1 MLLLG
6 KIALGMLGA
15 TVAGAGLLCSEG
27 FINVNV
33 NVNEHS
39 RGDNHHIHVIAP
51 ALLVP
56 IAVHL
61 VPGDKLAKASDQ
73 IRPLLPSIHAALDGL
88 ADAPDLTLVEVSD
101 PNEFVQV
108 SKVGGSVVVDVAE
121 RDETVHVSVPLST
134 FGSAAEAL
142 ADASSGTDAAS
153 FN

>member
-15 TVAGAGLLCSEG
+15 TVAGTGLLCSQG

-33 NVNEHS
+33 NEHARNDS
-39 RGDNHHIHVIAP
+39 HHIRVIAP

-61 VPGDKLAKASDQ
+61 VPGGKLARASDQ
-73 IRPLLPSIHAALDGL
+73 IRPLLPSIRAALDGL
-88 ADAPDLTLVEVSD
+88 SDAPDLTLVEVND

-108 SKVGGSVVVDVAE
+108 SKIGGSIVVDVADG
-121 RDETVHVSVPLST
+121 DETVHVSVPLST
-134 FGSAAEAL
+134 VGSTTEAL
-142 ADASSGTDAAS
+142 CAAS
-153 FN
+153 TSIDTASF